1 MRAGILAI
9 VLALAGC
16 AAEPDFLDAQGQ
28 GHSFAAL
35 QGKWIVVNY
44 WATWCGPCIAE
55 IKELN
60 ELHHGRDDLV
70 VFGINYDGEK
80 GEVLDRQI
88 ARMGINFPVFA
99 GDVPDQYRF
108 DFPLVLPTTHIV
120 GPDGQLRETFVGPQ
134 TLATFDEAAGG
145 GPGD

>member
-1 MRAGILAI
+1 M
-9 VLALAGC
+9 
-16 AAEPDFLDAQGQ
+16 
-28 GHSFAAL
+28 
-35 QGKWIVVNY
+35 
-44 WATWCGPCIAE
+44 
-55 IKELN
+55 
-60 ELHHGRDDLV
+60 
-70 VFGINYDGEK
+70 VFGVNYDGEK

-88 ARMGINFPVFA
+88 ARMGINFPVFE